1 MAYSFAERRQHG
13 LGKGQNVP
21 LIYGPP
27 VPGTDLGN
35 AGAINA
41 DIKTGDL
48 GVNSVSIPGYTFPGN
63 YNAALDAFNTNFGAQ
78 TPAPAATGKD
88 ADIITAE
95 AVARALDPEE
105 RRKLLQELREGRRED
120 MRYAQELGKES
131 AKEAFKY
138 EMLGRIPDTIG
149 AALSGQGQ
157 LMREGSRDIAN
168 IMMRGMDSIP
178 EPRAAANNYQR
189 PTFKY
194 FQ

>member
-13 LGKGQNVP
+13 LGKGKQAP

-48 GVNSVSIPGYTFPGN
+48 GVNPVSIPGYTFPGN
-63 YNAALDAFNTNFGAQ
+63 YNAALDAFKTGFGAQ
-78 TPAPAATGKD
+78 APAAAGKD
-88 ADIITAE
+88 ADLITAD

-105 RRKLLQELREGRRED
+105 RRKYLQEMREGRRED
-120 MRYAQELGKES
+120 MRYAQELGKEA

-168 IMMRGMDSIP
+168 IMASGMQSIP
-178 EPRAAANNYQR
+178 QPAAAANTYQR

-194 FQ
+194 FK